1 MHKTKLSRGQLRGV
15 EIRCTNELKG
25 KCSVRVREICRVFLT
40 LLDELDDYTLTIYPV
55 FELIDREVRLNPSKI
70 VIDEEGYKFVRPD
83 GFVLSRGETMRDWL
97 IDHISTYGE
106 KETDYPECDIG

>member
-1 MHKTKLSRGQLRGV
+1 MHNTKISRGRLRGA

-25 KCSVRVREICRVFLT
+25 KCSVRVKEICRVFLA

-55 FELIDREVRLNPSKI
+55 FELIDREIRLNDSQI
-70 VIDEEGYKFVRPD
+70 VVDSSGYRFCRPD
-83 GFVLSRGETMRDWL
+83 GFVLSRGATMREWL

-106 KETDYPECDIG
+106 KETGSPE